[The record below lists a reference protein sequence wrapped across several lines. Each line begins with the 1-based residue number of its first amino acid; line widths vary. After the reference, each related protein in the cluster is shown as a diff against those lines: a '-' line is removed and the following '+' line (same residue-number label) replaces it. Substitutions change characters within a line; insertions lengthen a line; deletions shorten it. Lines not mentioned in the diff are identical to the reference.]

1 MEFKGQNSFGATID
15 MSLTGMRVKMNRLFP
30 VDSIVTITLEL
41 MPDTPRLNFKCRV
54 VRQIDDDCMGVEY
67 EGMDEQE
74 SQKLEEFLLPRVL
87 EMARRKTMKPI
98 GQAASGEQP
107 RL

>member
-1 MEFKGQNSFGATID
+1 
-15 MSLTGMRVKMNRLFP
+15 LP
-30 VDSIVTITLEL
+30 VNSIVATTLEL
-41 MPDTPRLNFKCRV
+41 TPDAPKLTFKCRV

-67 EGMDEQE
+67 EGMDEQT

-87 EMARRKTMKPI
+87 EMARRKTMTPL
-98 GQAASGEQP
+98 AHATTSEQP